1 MLSTF
6 SRDQFEKLVHGSGL
20 LKDQANFTNSKTNSR
35 YFKRNS
41 EYICMGILCF
51 KILDLIFKEMY
62 AIDYVPLPTNREFL
76 LRPISLAV
84 MA

>member
-1 MLSTF
+1 MSTF
-6 SRDQFEKLVHGSGL
+6 SRDEYEKMLHGEGV

-41 EYICMGILCF
+41 EYVCMGLISL
-51 KILDLIFKEMY
+51 KILDLIFVEMC

-76 LRPISLAV
+76 LRSQSLAILT
-84 MA
+84 